1 MLKVSRI
8 RQLPEFF
15 VEIRGIDI
23 GFGFTKVTNGRDFQ
37 LFKSVIG
44 EAADIQFREQLLK
57 PLTLEPHL
65 QLEVDGQALYVGELA
80 ERQSKARAYTL
91 DQTQMIAK
99 FARILALAGLS
110 LVTERNVPIQLVTGL
125 PVSYYRRHKDELGA
139 LLTGRHALKVIDA
152 TGNVQETVISIDK
165 VRVIPQPFG
174 SVFDLIFNDVGKA
187 SDKRFLTEKIGV
199 IDIGFRTADYSICDK
214 TRYSER
220 GSQTTDAGISK
231 AFGVIAAA
239 LQDATGVNI
248 ELYRLYEAVGK
259 GVIKIHGKTHDLKPL
274 VQAAFGQLATTIAAE
289 VERLWADDWDIDTV
303 VVTGGGGAV
312 LFPQLQP
319 LLRGDVLAIDAGR
332 DARINNVRGYW
343 KYGVHL
349 WNR

>member
-1 MLKVSRI
+1 
-8 RQLPEFF
+8 

-57 PLTLEPHL
+57 PLTHEPHL
-65 QLEVDGQALYVGELA
+65 QLEMDGHAVYVGELA
-80 ERQSKARAYTL
+80 ERQSKGRAYTL
-91 DQTQMIAK
+91 DHSQMVAK
-99 FARILALAGLS
+99 FAKVLALAGLS
-110 LVTERNVPIQLVTGL
+110 LMTERNVPIQLVTGL
-125 PVSYYRRHKDELGA
+125 PVSYYRRHKEELGA

-152 TGNVQETVISIDK
+152 AGAAQETVISIDK

-174 SVFDLIFNDVGKA
+174 SVFDLIFNEIGKA

-199 IDIGFRTADYSICDK
+199 VDIGFRTADYSICDR

-220 GSQTTDAGISK
+220 GSQTTDSGIAK
-231 AFGVIAAA
+231 AFAMIAAA
-239 LQDATGVNI
+239 LQDLSGINV
-248 ELYRLYEAVGK
+248 ELYRLYEPVSK
-259 GVIKIHGKTHDLKPL
+259 GSIKIHGKTYDLKPL
-274 VQAAFGQLATTIAAE
+274 VQQAFSQLATGIAAE

-303 VVTGGGGAV
+303 VITGGGGTV
-312 LFPQLQP
+312 LFPQLRP
-319 LLRGDVLAIDAGR
+319 LLRGDVLSADPGK
-332 DARINNVRGYW
+332 DARLNNVRGYW

>member
-1 MLKVSRI
+1 MEV
-8 RQLPEFF
+8 
-15 VEIRGIDI
+15 RGIDI
-23 GFGFTKVTNGRDFQ
+23 GFGFTKITNGRDYQ

-57 PLTLEPHL
+57 PLTPEPHL
-65 QLEVDGQALYVGELA
+65 QLTVDGQAVYVGELA
-80 ERQSKARAYTL
+80 ERQSRARAFTL
-91 DQTQMIAK
+91 DQGQMVAK
-99 FARILALAGLS
+99 FAKTLALAGLS
-110 LVTERNVPIQLVTGL
+110 LMTERNMPVHLVTGL
-125 PVSYYRRHKDELGA
+125 PVSFYRRHKDELGT
-139 LLTGRHALKVIDA
+139 LLTGRHVLNVTDIN
-152 TGNVQETVISIDK
+152 GNTHESIISVEK

-174 SVFDLIFNDVGKA
+174 SVFDLIFNDIGKA

-199 IDIGFRTADYSICDK
+199 IDIGFRTADYTICDK

-231 AFGVIAAA
+231 AFSAIASA
-239 LQDATGVNI
+239 LQDQSGVNI
-248 ELYRLYEAVGK
+248 EVYRLYDAVGR
-259 GVIKIHGKTHDLKPL
+259 GSIKIHGKTIDLKPM
-274 VQAAFGQLATTIAAE
+274 VQAAFAQLATAIAAE

-319 LLRGDVLAIDAGR
+319 LLRGDVLAVDPGK
-332 DARINNVRGYW
+332 DARLNNVRGYW

>member
-1 MLKVSRI
+1 M
-8 RQLPEFF
+8 
-15 VEIRGIDI
+15 EIRGIDI

-57 PLTLEPHL
+57 PLTPEPHL
-65 QLEVDGQALYVGELA
+65 QLEIDGHSIYVGELA
-80 ERQSKARAYTL
+80 ERQSKGRAYTL
-91 DQTQMIAK
+91 DQGQMVAK
-99 FARILALAGLS
+99 FAKTLALAGLS
-110 LVTERNVPIQLVTGL
+110 LMTERNVPIHLVTGL

-139 LLTGRHALKVIDA
+139 LLTGRHALKVTDTA
-152 TGNVQETVISIDK
+152 GNTQETVISVDK

-174 SVFDLIFNDVGKA
+174 SVFDLIFNDLGKA
-187 SDKRFLTEKIGV
+187 GEKRFLTEKIGV
-199 IDIGFRTADYSICDK
+199 IDIGFRTADYTICDK

-220 GSQTTDAGISK
+220 GSQTTDSGIAK
-231 AFGVIAAA
+231 AFSMIAAS
-239 LQDATGVNI
+239 LQDTTGVNI
-248 ELYRLYEAVGK
+248 ELYRLYEAVSK
-259 GVIKIHGKTHDLKPL
+259 GSIKIHGKSHDLRPL
-274 VQAAFGQLATTIAAE
+274 VQHAFGQLATAIAAE

-312 LFPQLQP
+312 LFPLLKP
-319 LLRGDVLAIDAGR
+319 LLRGDVMTVDAGK
-332 DARINNVRGYW
+332 DARFNNVRGYW